1 MSINSKI
8 IAVALLST
16 LTAIPSVRAAAKPA
30 GADVGKPV
38 ALEMLVRPDGKPLVL
53 KGGDARQQVLV
64 TARFAA
70 GAERDYSRTVTMR

>member
-1 MSINSKI
+1 MIFTMSINSKI

-53 KGGDARQQVLV
+53 KGATR
-64 TARFAA
+64 A
-70 GAERDYSRTVTMR
+70 SRCL